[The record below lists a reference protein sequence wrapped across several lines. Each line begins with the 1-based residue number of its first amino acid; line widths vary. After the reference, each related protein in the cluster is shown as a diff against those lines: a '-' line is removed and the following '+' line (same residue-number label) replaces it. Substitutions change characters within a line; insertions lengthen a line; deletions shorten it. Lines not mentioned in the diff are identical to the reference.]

1 MDTIEVTGTNGD
13 RLVYDG
19 ASVAK
24 FRHNGL
30 QESVRNPISTYR
42 EIRVTH
48 RPGKRGRPDSYE
60 VLLAMAAFISIT
72 VDQSQKAR
80 LDALVAALERSS
92 A

>member
-19 ASVAK
+19 ATVAK
-24 FRHNGL
+24 FRHNGMH
-30 QESVRNPISTYR
+30 ESARNPVSTYR

-60 VLLAMAAFISIT
+60 VLLAMAAILTLTI
-72 VDQSQKAR
+72 DQSQKAH